1 MKIPINDKDLAKIKY
16 FAMEAYKRESVNRM
30 NREDFLALAYLLGIS
45 SWLKEKGVD
54 IEISNDCPSFES
66 LNDE

>member
-1 MKIPINDKDLAKIKY
+1 
-16 FAMEAYKRESVNRM
+16 MEAYKTESVNRM

-45 SWLKEKGVD
+45 NWLKGKGID
-54 IEISNDCPSFES
+54 IEISNECPSFES